1 MTARVTQIWRHPI
14 KSHGRESLDRVALSA
29 GQTLPWDR
37 VWAVALENSRADG
50 SEWVSC
56 GNFSRVSKAP
66 ALMAITARL
75 DPDSETIVLSHPD
88 RADLTIHPDRDGAA
102 LLEWVAGLVPENRAQ
117 PARVIRARSQ
127 AMTDSDFPSVTLCN
141 MSSHRAV
148 EQKIGRPLSV
158 LRWRGNIWMDGLA
171 PWEEFDW
178 MEREVQIGSTI
189 FKVRERTDRCA
200 ATTVNPDT
208 GAKDADT
215 LGVLDTWGH
224 RDFSVRAEV
233 VRSGEVAIGDGVHL
247 L

>member
-14 KSHGRESLDRVALSA
+14 KSHGRESLDRVALTA
-29 GQTLPWDR
+29 GQTVPWDR
-37 VWAVALENSRADG
+37 VWAVALENSDADG

-56 GNFSRVSKAP
+56 GHFSRVSKAP

-88 RADLTIHPDRDGAA
+88 RDDLTIQPDRDGAA
-102 LLEWVAGLVPENRAQ
+102 LLDWVAGLVPENRAQ
-117 PARVIRARSQ
+117 PARLIRARAQ

-148 EQKIGRPLSV
+148 EQKMGRPLSV

-171 PWEEFDW
+171 PWEEFEW
-178 MEREVQIGSTI
+178 MGREVQIGSTI
-189 FKVRERTDRCA
+189 FKVRERTDRCT

-208 GAKDADT
+208 GVRDADT
-215 LGVLDTWGH
+215 LSVLDTWGH